1 MRSAMIM
8 QRTKNQASLLN
19 VSLSTRNGQTKV
31 SNRTI
36 TRPSRKD
43 WKKKWWVN
51 QLPIVLWA
59 YYTTPYTALGE
70 TPYSVTYGQNCHIVE
85 IGILKLQIH

>member
-1 MRSAMIM
+1 MSAYPQGMDK
-8 QRTKNQASLLN
+8 QRLAIEPLLG
-19 VSLSTRNGQTKV
+19 LQEKIG
-31 SNRTI
+31 
-36 TRPSRKD
+36 
-43 WKKKWWVN
+43 KKKWWVN

-59 YYTTPYTALGE
+59 YYTTPHTALGE